1 MSMSTRHKH
10 TLKGR
15 FVLRADSI
23 CPYSLGG
30 EAAAI
35 HRTTQL
41 RAFQEAKSLPYMASA
56 LCNSFRGAWALRTV
70 FWCYPSISCSLL
82 WQVKRI
88 TCFSSAIS

>member
-23 CPYSLGG
+23 RPYSLGG

-41 RAFQEAKSLPYMASA
+41 RAFQEAKSLPYGASA
-56 LCNSFRGAWALRTV
+56 LCNSFQGRQGRFAPCFGAIRASPAL
-70 FWCYPSISCSLL
+70 
-82 WQVKRI
+82 
-88 TCFSSAIS
+88 CFGR

>member
-23 CPYSLGG
+23 RPYSLGG

-35 HRTTQL
+35 HRTARLRQL
-41 RAFQEAKSLPYMASA
+41 REAKSLPYMASA
-56 LCNSFRGAWALRTV
+56 ILQPSQILKRTV
-70 FWCYPSISCSLL
+70 GAAYQATRQRRLPPHP
-82 WQVKRI
+82 
-88 TCFSSAIS
+88 

>member
-1 MSMSTRHKH
+1 MSTRH
-10 TLKGR
+10 TSTPKGR

-23 CPYSLGG
+23 RPYSLGG

-35 HRTTQL
+35 HQTARLRQL
-41 RAFQEAKSLPYMASA
+41 REAKSLPYGASA
-56 LCNSFRGAWALRTV
+56 LCNSFREARALRAV